1 MTNEQ
6 IVKHL
11 FSLQDKKF
19 REFHLKLIP
28 GIETDKV
35 IGVRT
40 PALRKFAKEI
50 IKAGSGEEFLSSLP
64 HYYYEENQLHSF
76 ILSEEKDF
84 DICIKYVDEFLPYIN
99 NWATCDQLLP
109 KVFKK
114 HPQKLLPYID
124 HWIESGETYKIRFAI
139 GMLMQH
145 FLDEFFEENF
155 LQKVAS
161 VHSEEYYVKMMQ
173 AWYFATALA
182 KQYEPAVKYLEEKKL
197 DSWTHNKTIQKAIE
211 SFRIPDERK
220 EYLRTLKV

>member
-114 HPQKLLPYID
+114 QPQKLLPHINL
-124 HWIESGETYKIRFAI
+124 WIESGETYKIRFAI

-182 KQYEPAVKYLEEKKL
+182 KQYDCVVKVIEDKKL

-211 SFRIPDERK
+211 SFRVPDERK

>member
-28 GIETDKV
+28 GIEMDKV

-84 DICIKYVDEFLPYIN
+84 DNCIKYVDKFLPYIN

-114 HPQKLLPYID
+114 QPQKLLPHINL
-124 HWIESGETYKIRFAI
+124 WIESGETYKIRFAI

-145 FLDEFFEENF
+145 FLDDLFEERF
-155 LQKVAS
+155 AQKVAS

-197 DSWTHNKTIQKAIE
+197 ESWTHNKTIQKAIE
-211 SFRIPDERK
+211 SFRVPDERK

>member
-114 HPQKLLPYID
+114 QPQKLLPHINL
-124 HWIESGETYKIRFAI
+124 WIESGETYKIRFAI

>member
-84 DICIKYVDEFLPYIN
+84 DNCIKYVDKFLPYVN

-114 HPQKLLPYID
+114 KPQKLLPHINL
-124 HWIESGETYKIRFAI
+124 WIESGETYKIRFAI

-145 FLDEFFEENF
+145 FLDDLFEERF
-155 LQKVAS
+155 AQKVAS

-182 KQYEPAVKYLEEKKL
+182 KQYDAAVKYLEEKKL
-197 DSWTHNKTIQKAIE
+197 ESWTHNKTIQKAIE
-211 SFRIPDERK
+211 SFRVPDERK

>member
-84 DICIKYVDEFLPYIN
+84 DNCIKYVDKFLPYIN

-114 HPQKLLPYID
+114 QPQKLLPHINL
-124 HWIESGETYKIRFAI
+124 WIESGETYKIRFAI

-145 FLDEFFEENF
+145 FLDDLFEERF
-155 LQKVAS
+155 AQKVAS

-182 KQYEPAVKYLEEKKL
+182 KQYDCAVKFIEDKKL

-211 SFRIPDERK
+211 SFRVPDERK

>member
-40 PALRKFAKEI
+40 PVLRKFAKEI

-84 DICIKYVDEFLPYIN
+84 DNCIKYVDKFLPYIN

-114 HPQKLLPYID
+114 QPQKLLPHINL
-124 HWIESGETYKIRFAI
+124 WIESGETYKIRFAI

-145 FLDEFFEENF
+145 FLDVLFEERF
-155 LQKVAS
+155 AQKVAS

-182 KQYEPAVKYLEEKKL
+182 KQYESAVKYLEEKKL
-197 DSWTHNKTIQKAIE
+197 ESWTHNKTIQKAIE
-211 SFRIPDERK
+211 SFRVPDERK

>member
-28 GIETDKV
+28 GTDADRV
-35 IGVRT
+35 IGIRT

-114 HPQKLLPYID
+114 QPQKLLPHINL
-124 HWIESGETYKIRFAI
+124 WIESGETYKIRFAI

-211 SFRIPDERK
+211 SFRVPDERK

>member
-114 HPQKLLPYID
+114 QPQKLLPHINL
-124 HWIESGETYKIRFAI
+124 WIESGETYKIRFAI
-139 GMLMQH
+139 GILMQH
-145 FLDEFFEENF
+145 FLDEFFEKNF

>member
-109 KVFKK
+109 KDFKK
-114 HPQKLLPYID
+114 QPQKLLPHINL
-124 HWIESGETYKIRFAI
+124 WIESGETYKIRFAI

-182 KQYEPAVKYLEEKKL
+182 KQYESAVKYLEEKKL

>member
-76 ILSEEKDF
+76 ILSEEKNF
-84 DICIKYVDEFLPYIN
+84 DNCIKYVDKFLPYIN

-114 HPQKLLPYID
+114 QPQKLLPHINL
-124 HWIESGETYKIRFAI
+124 WIESGETYKIRFAI

-145 FLDEFFEENF
+145 FLDEFFEERF
-155 LQKVAS
+155 VQKVAS

-182 KQYEPAVKYLEEKKL
+182 KQYDCAVKFIEDKKL

-211 SFRIPDERK
+211 SFRVPDERK